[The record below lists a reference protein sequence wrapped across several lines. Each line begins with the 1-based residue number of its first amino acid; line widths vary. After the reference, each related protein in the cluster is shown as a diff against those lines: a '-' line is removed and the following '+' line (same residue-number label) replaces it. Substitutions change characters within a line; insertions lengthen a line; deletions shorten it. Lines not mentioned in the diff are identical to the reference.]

1 MSNEKL
7 RTEATRWFNT
17 ASEDLDAARIMRDNK
32 KFAHACF
39 LSQQASEKAVKSLHF
54 FLDADPWGH
63 SIVNL
68 ISELKEIN
76 PKVFEAFETSV
87 SSARILDRFYIP
99 TRYPDGLP
107 DIIPSEAFGKEDADT
122 AIGIAT
128 GILGLVQSV
137 LTP

>member
-1 MSNEKL
+1 MVQHCIRGFRCSK
-7 RTEATRWFNT
+7 
-17 ASEDLDAARIMRDNK
+17 DLLDNK

-39 LSQQASEKAVKSLHF
+39 LSQQASEKAIKAVHF

-68 ISELKEIN
+68 VSELKELNNKI
-76 PKVFEAFETSV
+76 FEAFETSI
-87 SSARILDRFYIP
+87 SGARILDRFYIP

-107 DIIPSEAFGKEDADT
+107 DIIPSEAFGEEDAET

-128 GILGLVQSV
+128 SILDLVRKV
-137 LTP
+137 LSS

>member
-1 MSNEKL
+1 MSSEKL
-7 RTEATRWFNT
+7 RTEATRWLNT
-17 ASEDLDAARIMRDNK
+17 ALEDLDAAKIMRDNK

-39 LSQQASEKAVKSLHF
+39 LYQQASEKGLKSVHF

-76 PKVFEAFETSV
+76 PKVFEAFETSI

-128 GILGLVQSV
+128 DILGLVNMILSS
-137 LTP
+137 